1 MLVNSA
7 NEVKICN
14 QEAKNLV
21 IQCTQKIKISQE
33 NIQKLLFS
41 MQETVEVSE
50 KNEEIAKILLQISNE
65 LKIVCNNLEVQI
77 NQFQV

>member
-1 MLVNSA
+1 
-7 NEVKICN
+7 
-14 QEAKNLV
+14 
-21 IQCTQKIKISQE
+21 
-33 NIQKLLFS
+33 

-65 LKIVCNNLEVQI
+65 LKIVCNNLEVQV

>member
-1 MLVNSA
+1 MKLKFVI
-7 NEVKICN
+7 KK
-14 QEAKNLV
+14 AKNLV

-65 LKIVCNNLEVQI
+65 LKIVCNNLEVQV

>member
-1 MLVNSA
+1 
-7 NEVKICN
+7 
-14 QEAKNLV
+14 
-21 IQCTQKIKISQE
+21 
-33 NIQKLLFS
+33 